1 MLRQILR
8 HSFDLIVQQGSSFG
22 DHVVYHVSPLI
33 QRVARVHNYAQP
45 VALRAY
51 GLDDLLVFSFEQL
64 ALGGQRH
71 PREEW
76 QK

>member
-33 QRVARVHNYAQP
+33 QRVARVYNYAQP

-51 GLDDLLVFSFEQL
+51 GLDDLLSFSFGQR
-64 ALGGQRH
+64 ALGGQRQ
-71 PREEW
+71 PW
-76 QK
+76 GKCQK